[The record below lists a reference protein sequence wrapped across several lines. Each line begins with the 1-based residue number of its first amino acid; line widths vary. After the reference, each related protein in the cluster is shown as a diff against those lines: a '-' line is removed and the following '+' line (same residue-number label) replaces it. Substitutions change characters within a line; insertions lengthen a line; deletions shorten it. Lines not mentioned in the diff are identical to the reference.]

1 MLEAQYFQ
9 EIEWKQQND
18 QKEAELISSFGESYQ
33 GLYELFQQGHAMVRP
48 WSVVCFC
55 EVSSYRSEGDDT
67 RK

>member
-9 EIEWKQQND
+9 EIEWKQND
-18 QKEAELISSFGESYQ
+18 HQKEAACCSFGESYQ